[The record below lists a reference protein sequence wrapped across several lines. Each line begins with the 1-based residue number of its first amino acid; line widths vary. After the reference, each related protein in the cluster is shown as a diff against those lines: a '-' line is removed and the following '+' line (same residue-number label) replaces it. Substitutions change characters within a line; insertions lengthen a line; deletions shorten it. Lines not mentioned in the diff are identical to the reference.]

1 MKRTALFIALFSSF
15 LFPFSALQAQTG
27 LYKRYASRPGV
38 QAYCVERYPLS
49 GGDSA
54 CVTLLQTDDSAV
66 YRTLCRELHELPYT
80 TTRPHIDG
88 SISIESDDLDSHP
101 KIPDGTMQQMK
112 QKADSLQ
119 RYWREHKH
127 LVVFNADGLPGDR
140 GHYTIY
146 CPSDRMVVLAFLV
159 GSDAESLKVAG
170 HMLSTEFKNEKEK

>member
-1 MKRTALFIALFSSF
+1 MKRTVLFLALFSSF

-54 CVTLLQTDDSAV
+54 CVTLLQTDDPAV
-66 YRTLCRELHELPYT
+66 YRTLCRELPALPFT
-80 TTRPHIDG
+80 TTRHHVDG
-88 SISIESDDLDSHP
+88 TISNESDDLASHP
-101 KIPDGTMQQMK
+101 KITDEALRQMK
-112 QKADSLQ
+112 QKADSLE
-119 RYWREHKH
+119 RHWRERKH

-140 GHYTIY
+140 GHYAIY

-159 GSDAESLKVAG
+159 DGDAESLKVAG
-170 HMLSTEFKNEKEK
+170 HMISTELATTKR

>member
-1 MKRTALFIALFSSF
+1 MKRTLLMLAFVALSLG
-15 LFPFSALQAQTG
+15 LQSQTG

-38 QAYCVERYPLS
+38 QAYCVERYPLI

-66 YRTLCRELHELPYT
+66 YRTLCRELHALPYT
-80 TTRPHIDG
+80 TTRLHIDG
-88 SISIESDDLDSHP
+88 TISIESDDLDSHP

-127 LVVFNADGLPGDR
+127 LVVFNVDGLPGDR

-170 HMLSTEFKNEKEK
+170 HMMSTEFETKK

>member
-1 MKRTALFIALFSSF
+1 MKRILLLGLFLLSLAH
-15 LFPFSALQAQTG
+15 AGAQTG

-38 QAYCVERYPLS
+38 QAYCVERYPLI

-66 YRTLCRELHELPYT
+66 YRTLCRELHSLPYT
-80 TTRPHIDG
+80 TTRLHIDG
-88 SISIESDDLDSHP
+88 TISFESDDLDSHP

-170 HMLSTEFKNEKEK
+170 HMMSTEFETKK